1 MTKVILI
8 AILIGFNLLIGL
20 AYFTINRKLDK
31 IIRANNKE
39 QKKNK

>member
-20 AYFTINRKLDK
+20 AYFAINKKLDK
-31 IIRANNKE
+31 LIRANNKE
-39 QKKNK
+39 QKKT